1 MRGLTVFLSAAAICL
16 SVPAQA
22 EPLCACDAQ
31 MSVYFSPN
39 GGALEAIL
47 SELDGA
53 QKSVHMQAFHLRS
66 KPIIKALEKAVKRGL
81 DVRVLVDA
89 EDAERSNSRVR
100 DAAAQG
106 IPVYSDGSHSTAH
119 NKVVIVDG
127 SIVITGSYNFTNKA
141 ETQNSEN
148 LLVIRSKE
156 LAGKYEKNWENH
168 FSHSKPFK

>member
-47 SELDGA
+47 AEVDGA
-53 QKSVHMQAFHLRS
+53 KTSVHMQAFHFRS
-66 KPIIKALEKAVKRGL
+66 KPIIKALAKAVKRGV
-81 DVRVLVDA
+81 DVRLLVDA
-89 EDAERSNSRVR
+89 EDADRDNSRVR
-100 DAAAQG
+100 DAVALG
-106 IPVYSDGSHSTAH
+106 IPVFADGSHSTAH
-119 NKVVIVDG
+119 NKVIIVDG

-156 LAGKYEKNWENH
+156 LAGKYEKNWEKH